1 MNQQEGG
8 LSINGMG
15 SAPVGR
21 KKKKQYPTKG
31 ITTGKVRKPKT
42 RGLAVADAVA
52 VAVRLDR

>member
-21 KKKKQYPTKG
+21 KKKQYPTKG
-31 ITTGKVRKPKT
+31 ITTGKVRKPRT
-42 RGLAVADAVA
+42 RGLAAADAVA

>member
-21 KKKKQYPTKG
+21 KKKKNSIQ
-31 ITTGKVRKPKT
+31 PKESP
-42 RGLAVADAVA
+42 RA
-52 VAVRLDR
+52 R